1 MFRIT
6 GRNIS
11 FPERYPR
18 LKRIKPTSSEK
29 GCTKVGDYTLRDNL
43 VDLAP
48 QAGLQ
53 EQLCA
58 CDCNLVFICGEA
70 TSGKAQPYTS
80 KVLTSDGFVEMGSL
94 KVGDTILAPDGS
106 TQQVLKIFEQGEIDV
121 WRLTFDDGAS
131 TECCAN
137 HLWKVQY
144 KTAHNN
150 YKPYKIDRFEDILSK
165 FNKGYKVAV
174 PFCSEINF
182 NQREDLPIP
191 PYVLGVLLG
200 DGHLRKYQAYISNP
214 ESEIINAIRSA
225 GYRAVKLNG
234 DNCDYRVSGQGLV
247 RNLRLLGLSQ
257 KLANAKFVPE
267 IYKYTSAKTRLELLQ
282 GLIDTDGAV
291 DKYGHIAYY
300 TVSEQLAADV
310 QWIVRSLGGRCSITT
325 KHPHYA
331 YAGEKRDGQLCY
343 VLNINTERNTE
354 LCRLTRKRERT
365 FDGFRRGKGILRHI
379 LKHCEYVGKKKC
391 RCIMVSGDDHLYVTD
406 DFIVTHNT
414 FSMYL
419 KALQGVQRYGFT
431 AKLISFRLQDSKKGG
446 SIFRD
451 GVTVCGN
458 FANCEYAASDYPSF
472 TWSQWNSSL
481 QLIHSNFN
489 ADNPSEWEAFQDY
502 AKKVQASLIM
512 IDEATEIKWFKMFAY
527 WFSRNRDS
535 SGMPP
540 QMILSFNPSHDHWT
554 TQMLLDAG
562 YIGDD
567 WYLRKDMIGKV
578 RYWYNKGNSP
588 SEIVWGDTREEV
600 ADAAGLVDR
609 EVDLAAGI
617 SRLDYIKSFTVFT
630 GAAADNR
637 ELVHATGGQSVANL
651 HAVGAEQRQ
660 VVGMGYFGEIDN
672 AVANVSRELVN
683 GLWTN
688 PTSTDETMYATMD
701 ISSGKAENDKSPM
714 IIWRGTQ
721 IVAVE
726 LFSGEPTSIAS
737 WIQNKLKT
745 YGVDVTHFA
754 YDATGH
760 GYWMQGLTNGIPV
773 TANKRAIQE
782 YDEYGNAVTRD
793 EYFNCR
799 SQLIG
804 KTEVLFKRG
813 DISCAV
819 SADLTLSY
827 GKNGTNRRLRD
838 ILYDEI
844 NIFISTTR
852 NKRIYYK
859 SKDEYRAKFRHSPD
873 LMDAICLIAVFFLDA
888 RPKKTPSAHTSSNSY
903 DGLYQALGQPFSRN
917 WGKKSY
923 DKFRR

>member
-1 MFRIT
+1 MLRIT

-18 LKRIKPTSSEK
+18 LKRIKPTSTEK

-58 CDCNLVFICGEA
+58 CDNNLVFICGEA

-80 KVLTSDGFVEMGSL
+80 KVLTPDGFVEMGSL
-94 KVGDTILAPDGS
+94 KVGDTLLAPDGS

-150 YKPYKIDRFEDILSK
+150 YKPYQIDRFEDVLSK

-191 PYVLGVLLG
+191 PYVLG
-200 DGHLRKYQAYISNP
+200 
-214 ESEIINAIRSA
+214 
-225 GYRAVKLNG
+225 
-234 DNCDYRVSGQGLV
+234 
-247 RNLRLLGLSQ
+247 Q
-257 KLANAKFVPE
+257 KLANAKFIPE

-282 GLIDTDGAV
+282 RLIDTDGTV

-325 KHPHYA
+325 KHPQIGDRRFCCA
-331 YAGEKRDGQLCY
+331 ID
-343 VLNINTERNTE
+343 I
-354 LCRLTRKRERT
+354 
-365 FDGFRRGKGILRHI
+365 DGFRRGKGTLRHI

-391 RCIMVSGDDHLYVTD
+391 RCIMVSGDDHLYITD

-472 TWSQWNSSL
+472 TWTQWNSSL

-660 VVGMGYFGEIDN
+660 VVGMGYFGEVDN
-672 AVANVSRELVN
+672 TVANVSRELVN
-683 GLWTN
+683 NLWTN
-688 PTSTDETMYATMD
+688 PTSADETMYATMD

-726 LFSGEPTSIAS
+726 LFSGEPTSISS
-737 WIQNKLKT
+737 WIHNKLKT

-760 GYWMQGLTNGIPV
+760 GYWMQGLTNGVPV

-819 SADLTLSY
+819 SADLTLPY

-873 LMDAICLIAVFFLDA
+873 LMDAICLISVFLLDA
-888 RPKKTPSAHTSSNSY
+888 RPKKTPSAHTSFNSY

>member
-18 LKRIKPTSSEK
+18 LKRIKPTSIEK

-80 KVLTSDGFVEMGSL
+80 KVLTPDGFVEMGSL

-150 YKPYKIDRFEDILSK
+150 YKPYKIDRFEDVLNK

-174 PFCSEINF
+174 PFCSKINF
-182 NQREDLPIP
+182 NQREELPIP
-191 PYVLGVLLG
+191 PYVLG
-200 DGHLRKYQAYISNP
+200 
-214 ESEIINAIRSA
+214 
-225 GYRAVKLNG
+225 
-234 DNCDYRVSGQGLV
+234 
-247 RNLRLLGLSQ
+247 Q

-282 GLIDTDGAV
+282 GLIDTDGTV
-291 DKYGHIAYY
+291 DQYGHIAYY
-300 TVSEQLAADV
+300 TVSEQLAADI

-325 KHPHYA
+325 KHPQIDDRRFCCA
-331 YAGEKRDGQLCY
+331 ID
-343 VLNINTERNTE
+343 I
-354 LCRLTRKRERT
+354 
-365 FDGFRRGKGILRHI
+365 DGFRRGKGTLRHI

-554 TQMLLDAG
+554 TQMLVDAG
-562 YIGDD
+562 YIGDN
-567 WYLRKDMIGKV
+567 WYLRKDMVGKV

-588 SEIVWGDTREEV
+588 TEIVWGDTREEV

-683 GLWTN
+683 NLWTN
-688 PTSTDETMYATMD
+688 PTSADETMYATMD

-737 WIQNKLKT
+737 WIQNRLKT

-760 GYWMQGLTNGIPV
+760 GYWMQGLTNGVPV

-819 SADLTLSY
+819 SADLTLPY
-827 GKNGTNRRLRD
+827 GKNGTNRRFRD